1 VKLAEHTILYFVGIG
16 GIGMSALARY
26 FHQCGHRVE
35 GYDRSSSALTRSLEE
50 EGIAVHLQADPG
62 RLDQL
67 SQKGE
72 LLVVYTPAI
81 PQDFPELQRARALSL
96 PLHKRSEVLGALCED
111 RYTVAVAGS
120 HGKTTVS
127 TLIAHIL
134 EHSGRGCTAFLGGI
148 SANYGSNLLNSQ
160 DDLVVVEADEY
171 DRSFLRLEPDIAVV
185 TALDADHLDVYGTRE
200 AMAEAFATFVGQIH
214 PHGHLIA
221 RWGLEVHEYFPGRSI
236 SYDLHQRSADRHC
249 LEIQCS
255 EQGSEFV
262 INRSS
267 RRFRLGWPGLHNVEN
282 ALAAICASELLGIPE
297 DQIAAALEQFR
308 GIQRR
313 FEYRLNTPRH
323 ILIDDYAHHPEEL
336 SRLMESVRRIHGR
349 KPVVLLFQP
358 HLFSRTRDLGDAFA
372 AALSKADRVLLL
384 PIYPAREEPIAG
396 IDSSWLAELIR
407 KRPEQRPVELLDR
420 ESAVETILEMAPSL
434 LLTAGAG
441 DIDRLIDPLQR
452 GLLTLSQ
459 D

>member
-1 VKLAEHTILYFVGIG
+1 MKPKEHTIVYFIGIG

-26 FHQCGHRVE
+26 FHQRGHRVE
-35 GYDRSSSALTRSLEE
+35 GYDRSSSALTRALEA
-50 EGIAVHLQADPG
+50 EGIPVHLQPDPD

-67 SQKGE
+67 ASNGE
-72 LLVVYTPAI
+72 LQVVYTPAI
-81 PQDFPELQRARALSL
+81 PQDFPELIRARALGL

-134 EHSGRGCTAFLGGI
+134 QHSGRGCTAFLGGI
-148 SANYGSNLLNSQ
+148 SANYGTNLLSSQ

-200 AMAEAFATFVGQIH
+200 AMAEAFAAFVGQIH
-214 PHGHLIA
+214 PQGHLIA

-255 EQGSEFV
+255 ESGSEFV

-267 RRFRLGWPGLHNVEN
+267 RRFRLAWPGLHNVEN
-282 ALAAICASELLGIPE
+282 ALAALCAAELLGIPE
-297 DQIAAALEQFR
+297 DHIAAALEQFQ

-358 HLFSRTRDLGDAFA
+358 HLYSRTRDLGEAFA
-372 AALSKADRVLLL
+372 AALSKADRILLL
-384 PIYPAREEPIAG
+384 PVYPAREEPIPG
-396 IDSSWLAELIR
+396 IDSAWLAELIR
-407 KRPEQRPVELLDR
+407 KRPEQRPVELLERD
-420 ESAVETILEMAPSL
+420 SAVESILAMAPAL

-441 DIDRLIDPLQR
+441 DIDRLVAPLVS
-452 GLLTLSQ
+452 GLQTLSR